1 MKDFFKTVFAVFL
14 GLILFS
20 ILGAGVAV
28 LIAFGVGSKLE
39 ETSQEPEQDSILV
52 YDLSLFIS
60 DRPQENENFV
70 SLEEPWNIPLRSLLE
85 TIKAAKTDDQIKGI
99 FLNGEQGYVGADFG
113 SIREIRQ
120 ALADFKTSGK
130 PIIAYGV
137 DWLES
142 GYYLATVADTIVLN
156 PIGSLALDGFEA
168 EVQFYG
174 GALEK
179 YGLGMQVIRV
189 GKYKSAVEPYT
200 EKKFSAANRQ
210 QLQAL
215 LGDLW
220 TELLTSV
227 GNDRE
232 VNVATLRTLS
242 QQEGILT
249 PTAALEKGLVDKVQ
263 HWDEVQETLK
273 QLSTGIPSPEAS
285 PAASPPASPAPATE
299 QTKARSQPSP
309 APTSESSEPSAPA
322 NPAPPDP
329 VPSDPVPSDPNS
341 TPEISLEASFGEE
354 EPEEAF
360 PQIGIIE
367 YSYQQEPPTQEEAA
381 ENEIAILYAEGTI
394 ISGEGDLGVIGSEE
408 YVSVLQELRRNE
420 QVKAVVLR
428 INSPGGSA
436 TASHLIEREVRLLQA
451 VKPVIVSMGD
461 IAASG
466 GYMIAA
472 PAQTIV
478 AEPNTITG
486 SIGVFGLLPNA
497 QKFAN
502 NNGVTWDSVTTG
514 PYANLY
520 TIARP
525 RTPSEMALLQKF
537 VDQIYADFVDLVAKG
552 RKLSPTQVNAIA
564 QGRIWSGIAAQKVKL
579 VDELGGL
586 ETAIDR
592 AVTAAKLEEGTW
604 YLTEYPYVPTLEE
617 EIIDRLFGDAEFAPN
632 SLQRLNLHNLLSRGL
647 PPERSHPAPP
657 VAAMMENMQ
666 ADWETLLEF
675 SDPRQ
680 MYTRLPYR
688 LEID

>member
-1 MKDFFKTVFAVFL
+1 MKDFIKTVLAVFI

-20 ILGAGVAV
+20 ILGTGVAV
-28 LIAFGVGSKLE
+28 LTLFSVGSKLE
-39 ETSQEPEQDSILV
+39 ETSQQLDQDSILV
-52 YDLSLFIS
+52 YDLSLSIS
-60 DRPQENENFV
+60 DRPQETENFV
-70 SLEEPWNIPLRSLLE
+70 PLEEPWNITLRSLLE
-85 TIKAAKTDDQIKGI
+85 TIKAAKTDNQIKALL
-99 FLNGEQGYVGADFG
+99 LNGEQGYVGAGFG
-113 SIREIRQ
+113 SIKEIRK
-120 ALADFKTSGK
+120 ALEDFKTSGK

-137 DWLES
+137 DWFES
-142 GYYLATVADTIVLN
+142 GYYLATVADTIVVN

-179 YGLGMQVIRV
+179 YGLGMQVVRV

-210 QLQAL
+210 QLQTL

-227 GNDRE
+227 ENDRG
-232 VNVATLRTLS
+232 VKVAALRTLS
-242 QQEGILT
+242 QQQGILT
-249 PTAALEKGLVDKVQ
+249 PTVALQKGLVDKVQ

-273 QLSTGIPSPEAS
+273 QLSAGTAAVTAPSPETSPEPSPDATPTAS
-285 PAASPPASPAPATE
+285 PQASSP
-299 QTKARSQPSP
+299 QPSATP
-309 APTSESSEPSAPA
+309 PS
-322 NPAPPDP
+322 
-329 VPSDPVPSDPNS
+329 SDPNATATEES
-341 TPEISLEASFGEE
+341 SLEASFSEE

-360 PQIGIIE
+360 PQIAITE
-367 YSYQQEPPTQEEAA
+367 YSHLMEPADLEETA
-381 ENEIAILYAEGTI
+381 ENEIAIVYAEGTI
-394 ISGEGDLGVIGSEE
+394 ISGEGGLGVIGSEE
-408 YVSVLQELRRNE
+408 YVSVLQDLRRDE
-420 QVKAVVLR
+420 EVKAVVLR

-436 TASHLIEREVRLLQA
+436 TASHLIEREVKLLQG

-486 SIGVFGLLPNA
+486 SIGVYGLLPNA

-525 RTPSEMALLQKF
+525 RTASEMALLQKF
-537 VDQIYADFVDLVAKG
+537 VDQLYADFVDLVAKG
-552 RKLSPTQVNAIA
+552 RKLPPSKVNEIA
-564 QGRIWSGIAAQKVKL
+564 QGRVWSGVSAQKVKL

-586 ETAIDR
+586 QTAIDR
-592 AVTAAKLEEGTW
+592 AVAAAKLEEGTW
-604 YLTEYPYVPTLEE
+604 YIAEYPYVPTFEE
-617 EIIDRLFGDAEFAPN
+617 EIINRLFGEVEFTSLSPSSFLSQWLAAPD
-632 SLQRLNLHNLLSRGL
+632 SRAT
-647 PPERSHPAPP
+647 PSPP
-657 VAAMMENMQ
+657 VAEMMENMQ

-680 MYTRLPYR
+680 IYMRLPYR
-688 LEID
+688 LEIE